1 MEESSLVLVSE
12 AAEKANTIS
21 GTVGLLVE
29 GWLRA
34 LEDDQFSIVSRGE
47 VRIKGSR
54 HLKLVPH
61 TA

>member
-1 MEESSLVLVSE
+1 MVLVSE
-12 AAEKANTIS
+12 AAVKVNTIS

-29 GWLRA
+29 DWLRVR
-34 LEDDQFSIVSRGE
+34 EDNYFSVVSRGE
-47 VRIKGSR
+47 DRRKGSR